1 MEHLVVSSGLLV
13 ISPGPYFCFAS
24 VNALSTAIRSVL
36 SLYSAFWS
44 VPAFF
49 FGLPRVGLLTGTL
62 FTLHQIQVIFSGILV
77 VIECQNHLVDF
88 AKNIICQA
96 LSELY
101 KKRWHER
108 GGGHLVSRSP
118 IKYWKY
124 GFSMSSSTNSLSEK
138 LSCFWIRRE
147 PGAIRS
153 GFAGISVLLGKSC
166 AYFSSMASHGM
177 VLAFLTQRF
186 SGFIFKPTD

>member
-13 ISPGPYFCFAS
+13 IRPSPYFCFAS

-62 FTLHQIQVIFSGILV
+62 FTLRQIQVIFSGILV

-96 LSELY
+96 LSELC
-101 KKRWHER
+101 KKRRHER
-108 GGGHLVSRSP
+108 GSHLVSRSP

-177 VLAFLTQRF
+177 VSAFLTQRF
-186 SGFIFKPTD
+186 SGFILSPLAD

>member
-108 GGGHLVSRSP
+108 GGGPSGIPQPDKVLEIRILHEFLNQLPVRETELFLDQKGTRSHTERFCRH
-118 IKYWKY
+118 IGLTWKELRIFLFY
-124 GFSMSSSTNSLSEK
+124 GIPRN
-138 LSCFWIRRE
+138 
-147 PGAIRS
+147 
-153 GFAGISVLLGKSC
+153 GFGLLDP
-166 AYFSSMASHGM
+166 AVFRIH
-177 VLAFLTQRF
+177 F
-186 SGFIFKPTD
+186 